1 MVVPKARTGNEI
13 VERRDIELKEL
24 LGIDGGIVGFGGWR
38 DSQFQFQYIELPRK
52 NLSARSPSV
61 VPATFPATP
70 ELFLSPDF
78 LSSLTS
84 TTKLPNSQS
93 QQPHTMGTGKKEAN
107 RKIRQGKVGDGMANV
122 KTKGEN
128 FYRLV
133 ISRVDQKE
141 VANKVEVLRRKS
153 KP

>member
-1 MVVPKARTGNEI
+1 MEA
-13 VERRDIELKEL
+13 L
-24 LGIDGGIVGFGGWR
+24 LDLEVGGIRSSSSNISSCPGKTLVQDHLAW
-38 DSQFQFQYIELPRK
+38 FQPHFQPHLNFF
-52 NLSARSPSV
+52 NLQI
-61 VPATFPATP
+61 
-70 ELFLSPDF
+70 F